1 MSYKEIYDKIDEGYE
16 NHSIGSTIMNVTSS
30 HTHRTATI
38 EFNQI
43 LLIEIKKS
51 SKLSKI
57 NLVYLIGSER
67 KKSTE
72 ATCDKL
78 KEGYNI
84 NKYLLVLGNVINILA
99 DKEWVKKNVL
109 SSFIVFQI

>member
-1 MSYKEIYDKIDEGYE
+1 MDEGYE
-16 NHSIGSTIMNVTSS
+16 NYTIGSTVMNVASS
-30 HTHRTATI
+30 LPHRTETI

-67 KKSTE
+67 
-72 ATCDKL
+72 
-78 KEGYNI
+78 
-84 NKYLLVLGNVINILA
+84 
-99 DKEWVKKNVL
+99 
-109 SSFIVFQI
+109 